1 MTEQGP
7 PRERTQDSAREE
19 QQELRNI
26 RREQIMVQY
35 RATHPKFNQHIID
48 HQLSDQQ
55 AYELLFDIVQDPK
68 TGVQRNDLLEY
79 TLETDISFAKNL
91 GQPLSV
97 AVFDIDKFK
106 EINNE
111 LTHVGADDVLREVAK
126 QIRTS
131 DEILLTDSDS
141 VVRWGGEEFVVLFFG
156 LDKKQ
161 AQGAAEQ
168 VRVRIAE
175 SLANLR
181 PDGKPVTVSGG
192 VAEYGAERHQDWRAL
207 LQDADQ
213 QMLLAKESGRNVI
226 FPLLDK
232 KTAA

>member
-1 MTEQGP
+1 MAEQGP
-7 PRERTQDSAREE
+7 PRERTQDNAREE
-19 QQELRNI
+19 RQELRNI

-91 GQPLSV
+91 GQPLSI

-106 EINNE
+106 EINDE
-111 LTHVGADDVLREVAK
+111 LTHVGADNVLREVAQ
-126 QIRTS
+126 QIRIS
-131 DEILLTDSDS
+131 EEILLTDGET

-156 LDKKQ
+156 LNEKQ
-161 AQGAAEQ
+161 AQGAAEH

-181 PDGKPVTVSGG
+181 PNGKQVTVSGG
-192 VAEYGAERHQDWRAL
+192 VAEFRAGRHQDWKAL

-213 QMLLAKESGRNVI
+213 QLLLAKESGRNVV
-226 FPLLDK
+226 FPLLEK
-232 KTAA
+232 RTAA